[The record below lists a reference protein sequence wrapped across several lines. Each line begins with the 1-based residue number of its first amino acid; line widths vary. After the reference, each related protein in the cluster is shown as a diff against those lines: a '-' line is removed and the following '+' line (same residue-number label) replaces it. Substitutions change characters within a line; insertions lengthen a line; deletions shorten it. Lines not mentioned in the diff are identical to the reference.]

1 MNKHNRTQAERLNRY
16 RSALVQ
22 ACGLASML
30 DRQEDA
36 KTLGEMIGRAMLD
49 NMQQDKQKT
58 RGSPRGK

>member
-1 MNKHNRTQAERLNRY
+1 MNKHNKTQAERLFRY

-49 NMQQDKQKT
+49 SLKQNK
-58 RGSPRGK
+58 PKKPPAK